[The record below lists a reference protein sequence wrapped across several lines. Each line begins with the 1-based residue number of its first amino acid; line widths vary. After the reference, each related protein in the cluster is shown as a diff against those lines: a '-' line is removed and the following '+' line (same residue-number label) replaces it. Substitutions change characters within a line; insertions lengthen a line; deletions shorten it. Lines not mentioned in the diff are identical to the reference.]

1 MTTTRHAATILDVA
15 ALAGV
20 SRQTV
25 TRAINDMVDVSP
37 TTRARVLAAA
47 AELNYRPNRAAQSMV
62 QGRSTTIG
70 LVLDDLSNPYFA
82 ELASAFTRVAADR
95 GWSVMLCDL
104 GVDPDRARK
113 QLASIVSRVDA
124 LAMTGCRSDTMALLP
139 DSLAKQSGFGV
150 PVIMLDGPADVR
162 LSARVLIDAAAGV
175 TAALNHLVQSGR
187 RKIAFVD
194 SDLGTDHRRDIY
206 LDYLRRH
213 DLGWNENPVVSAE
226 ESLEGGIQAAEL
238 LLDRMPDAD
247 AVLVYNDIMAIGVL
261 KTLARLGIGVPERV
275 AVIGMDGLE
284 IGRHVTPELTSVSID
299 KVAVAEAT
307 VALLEQVLT
316 GSRTAPPDD
325 AVIHPELLVRGS
337 SEVDAGEGAQ
347 QERPGAV
354 TTGHL
359 RHR

>member
-1 MTTTRHAATILDVA
+1 MTTTRGAATILDVA

-25 TRAINDMVDVSP
+25 TRAINDMADVSP

-47 AELNYRPNRAAQSMV
+47 ADLNYRPNRAAQSMV

-95 GWSVMLCDL
+95 EWSVMLCDL
-104 GVDPDRARK
+104 GADPERARK

-124 LAMTGCRSDTMALLP
+124 LAMTGCRSGTMALLP
-139 DSLAKQSGFGV
+139 DSLAKQNGFGL
-150 PVIMLDGPADVR
+150 PVIMLDGPADPR
-162 LSARVLIDAAAGV
+162 LSARVLIDATAGV
-175 TAALNHLVQSGR
+175 TAALDHLVRGGR
-187 RKIAFVD
+187 RRIAFID
-194 SDLGTDHRRDIY
+194 SDLGTDHRRGIY
-206 LDYLRRH
+206 LDYLQQR
-213 DLGWNENPVVSAE
+213 DLGWNENPVVSAD

-238 LLDRMPDAD
+238 LVGRMPDAD
-247 AVLVYNDIMAIGVL
+247 AILVYNDIMAIGVL
-261 KTLARLGIGVPERV
+261 KTLVRLGVAVPEDV

-307 VALLEQVLT
+307 VELLERVLS
-316 GSRTAPPDD
+316 GSGAMPPDD

-337 SEVDAGEGAQ
+337 S
-347 QERPGAV
+347 
-354 TTGHL
+354 
-359 RHR
+359 